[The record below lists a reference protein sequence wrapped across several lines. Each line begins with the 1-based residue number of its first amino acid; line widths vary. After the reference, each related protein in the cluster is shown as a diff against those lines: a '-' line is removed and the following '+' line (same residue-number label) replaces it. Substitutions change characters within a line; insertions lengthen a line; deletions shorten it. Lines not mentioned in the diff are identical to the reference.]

1 MPGVQA
7 RRRRP
12 TGRVLALGL
21 LVGVVAIVGAGL
33 LAAGPGLDKLLAVGG
48 RGGSRRRTA
57 LRATSRSP
65 TPSRGSCPRSSRSRR
80 ATSSAS
86 GFVAAEKGLI
96 LTASH
101 VVGRAQ
107 SVTLKLS
114 DGSEI
119 KGTVAAVDKTIDTA
133 VVRAEREDLVPLQLG
148 ALADVK
154 VGQTAI
160 AIGSPFGFSQTVTT
174 GIVSAL
180 GRTVPTDLGE
190 LHDLIQTDAS
200 INSGNSGGPLTD
212 REGKAIGINTAI
224 ASAGGGSDGVGF
236 AIPIDQAKTM
246 LDKVRDGSWS
256 AEDDNPPDDPS
267 ALGGLQDLLGPGL
280 GDLFGPNGPLG
291 DLFGNP
297 SDPGQAPSL
306 DELGP
311 LLDDLFR
318 ALGPE
323 FSAPAPDPT
332 PEPDATPAPTPDA
345 QADPGLGSDIL
356 DQLMRS
362 LLDQLLDP
370 SSGFDPFGT
379 TPSGA
384 QGVHP

>member
-1 MPGVQA
+1 MP
-7 RRRRP
+7 
-12 TGRVLALGL
+12 
-21 LVGVVAIVGAGL
+21 
-33 LAAGPGLDKLLAVGG
+33 
-48 RGGSRRRTA
+48 
-57 LRATSRSP
+57 TSRSARR
-65 TPSRGSCPRSSRSRR
+65 PSP
-80 ATSSAS
+80 
-86 GFVAAEKGLI
+86 
-96 LTASH
+96 
-101 VVGRAQ
+101 
-107 SVTLKLS
+107 
-114 DGSEI
+114 
-119 KGTVAAVDKTIDTA
+119 
-133 VVRAEREDLVPLQLG
+133 
-148 ALADVK
+148 
-154 VGQTAI
+154 
-160 AIGSPFGFSQTVTT
+160 IGSPFGFSQTVTT

-236 AIPIDQAKTM
+236 AIPIDQAKAM

-332 PEPDATPAPTPDA
+332 PAPDATPTPSPDA
-345 QADPGLGSDIL
+345 QSAPDLGSDVL

-370 SSGFDPFGT
+370 SNGSDPFGT
-379 TPSGA
+379 APSGA